1 MEGTQPLL
9 IPRSILQLTY
19 LPWGGNANPEKLVV
33 CAGGLGGFDFANTMQ
48 ETVMF
53 ERYDE
58 FIGSGD
64 AENAAMMNVR
74 IWGHGTQGN
83 EGRLSKVVGDKIFE
97 WCKIIAQR
105 EITGK
110 GGSAI
115 PAHYLPTAVARLTEI
130 DIPTLVAWGKYDET
144 NTNEAMKYI
153 AQQVPGAELKEF
165 NTAHMINLESPSE
178 FNGWLEQYLN
188 RLLL

>member
-1 MEGTQPLL
+1 
-9 IPRSILQLTY
+9 
-19 LPWGGNANPEKLVV
+19 
-33 CAGGLGGFDFANTMQ
+33 
-48 ETVMF
+48 MF

-74 IWGHGTQGN
+74 IWGDGTQGN
-83 EGRLSKVVGDKIFE
+83 EGRLSKVVGDKLFE

-115 PAHYLPTAVARLTEI
+115 PAQYLPTAAARLTEI
-130 DIPTLVAWGKYDET
+130 RIPTLVAWGKYDET

-153 AQQVPGAELKEF
+153 AHQVPGAESKEF

-178 FNGWLEQYLN
+178 FHAWLEQYLN
-188 RLLL
+188 SLLL

>member
-1 MEGTQPLL
+1 
-9 IPRSILQLTY
+9 
-19 LPWGGNANPEKLVV
+19 
-33 CAGGLGGFDFANTMQ
+33 
-48 ETVMF
+48 MF

-83 EGRLSKVVGDKIFE
+83 EGRLSKVVDDKLFE
-97 WCKIIAQR
+97 WCKLIAQR

-115 PAHYLPTAVARLTEI
+115 PAQYLPTAAARLTEI
-130 DIPTLVAWGKYDET
+130 RTIPILVAWGTRRTDEIVSIFNET

-153 AQQVPGAELKEF
+153 AQQIAGAELKEF
-165 NTAHMINLESPSE
+165 STAHMINLESPSE